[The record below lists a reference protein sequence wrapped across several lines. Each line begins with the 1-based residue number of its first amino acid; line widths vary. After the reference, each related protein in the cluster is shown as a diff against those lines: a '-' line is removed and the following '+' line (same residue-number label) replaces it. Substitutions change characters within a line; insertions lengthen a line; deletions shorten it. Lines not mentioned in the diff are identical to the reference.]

1 MKIAVCGAGSNFG
14 YAYLK
19 RLFALKNQYD
29 LEIIGIDI
37 NPPQQISSKLFCDK
51 VTSVGRHTSKGFDE
65 YLFEVLSREKV
76 DYVFPL
82 QNGELRALNKNFRFK
97 SPQFDIDDMLFTDKS
112 ALGNYLSDRSILTP
126 IIKDED
132 IARSK
137 GEIFVKPK
145 NGGGSLGVKLWD
157 GIPFDQS
164 KMYLERFIDGT
175 EYTVDSYYEK
185 LTERSFTVARERL
198 EIKAGVSTKCRLHVD
213 ERFIELSKKIAR
225 AIGQD
230 GCICFQVID
239 DGKDLYVIDVNLRC
253 GGGTEMSRFSGF
265 DFYQASIFA
274 LLGEKPHIPKTTQNL
289 GSYVTRQYHEI
300 LSR

>member
-145 NGGGSLGVKLWD
+145 D
-157 GIPFDQS
+157 
-164 KMYLERFIDGT
+164 R
-175 EYTVDSYYEK
+175 
-185 LTERSFTVARERL
+185 RA
-198 EIKAGVSTKCRLHVD
+198 HV
-213 ERFIELSKKIAR
+213 
-225 AIGQD
+225 
-230 GCICFQVID
+230 
-239 DGKDLYVIDVNLRC
+239 
-253 GGGTEMSRFSGF
+253 
-265 DFYQASIFA
+265 
-274 LLGEKPHIPKTTQNL
+274 
-289 GSYVTRQYHEI
+289 
-300 LSR
+300 